1 VTKPDRPVVDWITRR
16 HQRWVFP
23 RRARQLTTAL
33 AEMLPGHVETL
44 LDVGCGDGTIARR
57 LFDRRPGLSVAGV
70 DVLARLNV
78 AIPMDIFDG
87 RQLPFERDSFDAV
100 MLVDVLHHCD
110 EPDVLLAEVAR
121 VARQAILIKDHTV
134 AGPFG
139 RSILHFMDWVG
150 NRGHGVRLVYNYW
163 TAHQWDEAWQRHGLT
178 VVECRRRL
186 KLYPAWSRWVL
197 ESGKHFLIHLAPPE
211 KEPSA

>member
-1 VTKPDRPVVDWITRR
+1 MTRQGRLVNWLTRR
-16 HQRWVFP
+16 HQQMVFP
-23 RRARQLTTAL
+23 RRARHIASAI
-33 AEMLPGHVETL
+33 AEMLPPDVQTL

-57 LFDRRPGLSVAGV
+57 VMDRRPGLSATGA
-70 DVLARLNV
+70 DVLGRPSV
-78 AIPMDIFDG
+78 AIPMQVFDG
-87 RQLPFERDSFDAV
+87 LHVPFDDDQFDAV

-121 VARQAILIKDHTV
+121 VARRAILIKDHTV

-163 TAHQWDEAWQRHGLT
+163 TAHQWDDTWQRHGLT

-186 KLYPAWSRWVL
+186 KLFPAWSRWAL
-197 ESGKHFLIHLAPPE
+197 ESGPHFLIHVAPPE
-211 KEPSA
+211 EVPSA